1 MPRDNL
7 SWGGCQEEGVA
18 QKGSCPQE
26 GCPEGGCLEAGSWP
40 EGVDQYCGLS
50 RRGLFRGGFPRAR
63 GVVQNRYPEC
73 LLRLLYILV
82 GSFHLTFKSQN
93 EHFLFCTKRAHLG
106 SLSIWI
112 ALLCK
117 SDGAAQEK
125 CVPRWQ
131 KKQKED
137 QWVEWQHH
145 LLCNVDHLSFRLE
158 LVSSLSFD
166 IVTNQLFLG
175 LYYYCLKSKH

>member
-1 MPRDNL
+1 MKELSKRLLATVLKLPR
-7 SWGGCQEEGVA
+7 
-18 QKGSCPQE
+18 
-26 GCPEGGCLEAGSWP
+26 GCLEAAQS
-40 EGVDQYCGLS
+40 
-50 RRGLFRGGFPRAR
+50 
-63 GVVQNRYPEC
+63 
-73 LLRLLYILV
+73 LLRCLIWTKFWTCLFFR

>member
-1 MPRDNL
+1 MIFARIGDGPCYYHWNEIYAGVTIRIVGIFTWL
-7 SWGGCQEEGVA
+7 S
-18 QKGSCPQE
+18 
-26 GCPEGGCLEAGSWP
+26 
-40 EGVDQYCGLS
+40 
-50 RRGLFRGGFPRAR
+50 
-63 GVVQNRYPEC
+63 N
-73 LLRLLYILV
+73 
-82 GSFHLTFKSQN
+82 QN
-93 EHFLFCTKRAHLG
+93 EDFLLCTKKANLG

-158 LVSSLSFD
+158 LVSSLSCDKLGPFMY
-166 IVTNQLFLG
+166 ISRNFAVG
-175 LYYYCLKSKH
+175 LYQTLCPVRKSCKFSKSGLSKKGTFSIPDACFFNTLEI

>member
-1 MPRDNL
+1 M
-7 SWGGCQEEGVA
+7 
-18 QKGSCPQE
+18 
-26 GCPEGGCLEAGSWP
+26 CLFYSG
-40 EGVDQYCGLS
+40 D
-50 RRGLFRGGFPRAR
+50 
-63 GVVQNRYPEC
+63 
-73 LLRLLYILV
+73 
-82 GSFHLTFKSQN
+82 FHLTFKSQN
-93 EHFLFCTKRAHLG
+93 EDFLLCTKRANLG

-158 LVSSLSFD
+158 LVSSLSCDKIGPSMYFTKD
-166 IVTNQLFLG
+166 LYRSDLLIVTFYG
-175 LYYYCLKSKH
+175 

>member
-1 MPRDNL
+1 MR
-7 SWGGCQEEGVA
+7 GAA
-18 QKGSCPQE
+18 QS
-26 GCPEGGCLEAGSWP
+26 
-40 EGVDQYCGLS
+40 
-50 RRGLFRGGFPRAR
+50 GFVQR
-63 GVVQNRYPEC
+63 GVVQKRYPE
-73 LLRLLYILV
+73 ILNNRY
-82 GSFHLTFKSQN
+82 FHLTFKSQN
-93 EHFLFCTKRAHLG
+93 EDFLLCTKKANLG

-158 LVSSLSFD
+158 LVSSLSCD
-166 IVTNQLFLG
+166 KKGPT
-175 LYYYCLKSKH
+175 